1 VDWGLYFE
9 SISKIRNLSDKNSS
23 TLRFSMKDTFF
34 LDNILINSVMLL
46 AEQVPDFLSI
56 KMMPL
61 FPRSF
66 DMDTNTA
73 PQTFPLSSFKSRT

>member
-1 VDWGLYFE
+1 
-9 SISKIRNLSDKNSS
+9 
-23 TLRFSMKDTFF
+23 
-34 LDNILINSVMLL
+34 
-46 AEQVPDFLSI
+46 VPDFLSI